1 MKSLF
6 SRLLHAGLIPTLM
19 LAASSQAVFAQNLH
33 VLGSLEARGQIQV
46 STEGAPAPVKL
57 TDTTYA
63 YFSGDAIK
71 TGEGTGVLSITG
83 LGRVALAAATEATV
97 VKTGRGV
104 SVNLNSG
111 AMAYSL
117 APGADF
123 TVEANGMTIQPAH
136 SPVRKVSTG
145 AEENI
150 TGWVSI
156 GKDGKVEV
164 GSRNGRVEVSRGSTR
179 QVIETGRSS
188 VIQFRGGKLIAT
200 QAGGGGAGGG
210 GTPGLENLILLA
222 VVAGGAAVG
231 YEMSRGNKKKLAS
244 P

>member
-19 LAASSQAVFAQNLH
+19 FAASSQAVFAENLH

-46 STEGAPAPVKL
+46 LTNSAPAPVKL

-63 YFSGDAIK
+63 YFSGDTIK
-71 TGEGTGVLSITG
+71 TGQGTGVLSITG
-83 LGRVALAAATEATV
+83 LGRVALAPATEAV
-97 VKTGRGV
+97 VMKASQGV
-104 SVNLNSG
+104 SVDLSSG

-123 TVEANGMTIQPAH
+123 TVKANGMTIQPAH
-136 SPVRKVSTG
+136 SPVQNVSTG
-145 AEENI
+145 AGENV

-164 GSRNGRVEVSRGSTR
+164 GSRNGRVEVSQGGTR
-179 QVIETGRSS
+179 QVIETGQSS
-188 VIQFRGGKLIAT
+188 VVQFQGGKLIAT
-200 QAGGGGAGGG
+200 AAGGGGAGGG
-210 GTPGLENLILLA
+210 GTPGLENLIILA
-222 VVAGGAAVG
+222 VVAGGAAIG
-231 YEMSRGNKKKLAS
+231 YELSRSDKKKLAS